1 MAHIRIEMD
10 LGLGWELRVDG
21 YADSTVD
28 QVVAQLSAF
37 AIQYPHRA
45 FVDGVLVGEVQ
56 PPRDACRSGGW
67 LGCGTLRSS
76 D

>member
-21 YADSTVD
+21 YADSTVE
-28 QVVAQLSAF
+28 QVVAQLSAY

-45 FVDGVLVGEVQ
+45 FVDGG
-56 PPRDACRSGGW
+56 RSRAS
-67 LGCGTLRSS
+67 T
-76 D
+76 